1 MKKQNIYLVAHYVT
15 RPKNPRMTHIP
26 GYMKDPANHQ
36 YDEQVQIS
44 TRLRKQ
50 DLVSAKI
57 IVNLS
62 TKVVEQNSFNNN
74 KNFNELFKY
83 FFKGYHKYI
92 TEVMVKLDAEYF
104 NKMLDEMQAEFD
116 ADQQAVEESTHITEV
131 AELHNI
137 PKEEMEAMVVEA
149 KGQ

>member
-15 RPKNPRMTHIP
+15 RPRDPKKTHIP

-50 DLVSAKI
+50 DVNAKI
-57 IVNLS
+57 IINLS
-62 TKVVEQNSFNNN
+62 DKQVQQNSFND
-74 KNFNELFKY
+74 KKDFNELFKY

-92 TEVMVKLDAEYF
+92 TEVMSKLDPEYF
-104 NKMLDEMQAEFD
+104 NQMLDEMQAELD
-116 ADQQAVEESTHITEV
+116 KEKASEEIQT
-131 AELHNI
+131 
-137 PKEEMEAMVVEA
+137 
-149 KGQ
+149 Q